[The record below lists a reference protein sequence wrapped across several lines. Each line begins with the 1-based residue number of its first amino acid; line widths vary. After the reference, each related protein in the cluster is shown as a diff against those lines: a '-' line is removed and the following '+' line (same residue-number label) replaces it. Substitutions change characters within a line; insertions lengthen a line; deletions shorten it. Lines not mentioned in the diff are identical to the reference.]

1 MTQVIIHENENG
13 GVSVTKPSLE
23 ALEQYGIDWIKNKDT
38 PNNSII
44 IDDSTLPQGADG
56 QFFNAWELNG
66 SEITINFSKAQ
77 EIKLSQYNA
86 AAIIVSQNRQLNTL
100 SGIENIVDDAT
111 WLNKLKSDRAIIA
124 SSTTTE
130 QLIAIENPS

>member
-1 MTQVIIHENENG
+1 MAQAIIHENENG
-13 GVSVTKPSLE
+13 GVSVTRPSLE

-86 AAIIVSQNRQLNTL
+86 AAIMVSQNRQLNTL

-111 WLNKLKSDRAIIA
+111 WLNKLQSDRATIA